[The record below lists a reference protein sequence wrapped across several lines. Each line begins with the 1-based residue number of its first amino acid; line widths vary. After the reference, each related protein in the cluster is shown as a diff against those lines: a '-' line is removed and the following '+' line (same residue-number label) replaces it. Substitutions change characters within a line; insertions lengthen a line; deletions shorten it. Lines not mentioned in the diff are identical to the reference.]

1 MEYIRSSVELHRKIC
16 PYSEQNTK
24 KLEKLLDQPET
35 HYNYMKIDW
44 AKKLMKV
51 VPLQQSDGSFML
63 DGAFAELLGSSLEDI
78 FEGE

>member
-1 MEYIRSSVELHRKIC
+1 
-16 PYSEQNTK
+16 
-24 KLEKLLDQPET
+24 
-35 HYNYMKIDW
+35 MKIDR